1 MNTMR
6 ELLKRLTSLLT
17 ALMLVVSLAACAT
30 TPRDE
35 TTRVKCPACGYEFD
49 APSGN

>member
-1 MNTMR
+1 MR
-6 ELLKRLTSLLT
+6 ELLGKTASLLT
-17 ALMLVVSLAACAT
+17 VLMLVASLTACA

-49 APSGN
+49 APRE